1 MYHEE
6 KSNMP
11 KYVLTGTTT
20 MGLVCSDG
28 IVMGTDT
35 RATMGTFVAH
45 KKAKKV
51 YPIDDHV
58 AMTIAGGV
66 ADAQSVVEI
75 LRANSKLYKFE
86 KGLPIPISAVARLA
100 ANVLF
105 SSRYFPFILQS
116 IIGGV
121 DDQGPHIFA
130 LDPLG
135 SVTEEK
141 CVSTGSGS
149 PVAYGVLEPGYKEGM
164 PMKDAIP
171 LVVRAVNSAMKR
183 DSASG
188 DSFDVAVVSKE
199 GYRELSE
206 DEKKRIL
213 AEAS

>member
-20 MGLVCSDG
+20 MGLVCRDG

-86 KGLPIPISAVARLA
+86 KGFPIPISAVARLA
-100 ANVLF
+100 ANILF
-105 SSRYFPFILQS
+105 SSRYFPFIVQS